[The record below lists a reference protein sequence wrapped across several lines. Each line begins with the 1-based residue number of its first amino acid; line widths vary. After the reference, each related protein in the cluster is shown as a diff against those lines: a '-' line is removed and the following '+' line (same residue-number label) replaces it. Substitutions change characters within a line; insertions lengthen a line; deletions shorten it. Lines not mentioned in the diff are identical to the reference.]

1 MSVLRALRAGLKS
14 LFRKELVDRELDD
27 ELRHFHEQLTREL
40 MRAGAPRAAAER
52 AAWLELGGLDATKER
67 VRSSG
72 WEVPLDLLWR
82 DVRYAVR
89 VLRRSPRFT
98 ATALTLLV
106 LAIGSTTAIYSIAYA
121 VLVRPLPYPD
131 ADRLVF
137 LAEKNGGGI
146 SWPDFEDWRQ
156 RARSFDGLASTLAD
170 AVVQYGSDVPRRFE
184 SRSVTSNFF
193 EVLGISSVQGRLFTD
208 ADARANADP
217 TVVISHAFWLQE
229 FGGSAAAI
237 GQTISLNRRPYT
249 VIGVLPPG
257 FRYQTAAEVYLLLE
271 PQVARDY
278 RQMKSRRT
286 HTTLYAVGR
295 LKAGVSVGV
304 ARAEMQ
310 GIAAAL
316 AAEYPDT
323 NKGLDVK
330 LVGLAEQ
337 IVGDFKPALTVLAG
351 AVTLLLL
358 IASINLVGLLLNRGV
373 SRAHEFSIRAA
384 IGGSRRDLI
393 RQLFVEHA
401 LLVGLGGLL
410 GVLAGATIF
419 KGLITLAPR
428 DLPRLDEIH
437 LDVVAL
443 TWITLFS
450 CAFAFVFGIVPALKA
465 SVIGGQGL
473 LVRARDGS
481 TRWAAVL
488 RRGLLTAELAL
499 ATVLLS
505 GAGLMVQTMVRLS
518 RVDPGF
524 DLHDVKAFSFSLT
537 GPLWPDER
545 KQVFYGELVERL
557 RTVPGVENAAIVHS
571 LPFLGSMW
579 WNGFTI
585 ADQSA
590 AFWQSRGE
598 RPNAAMVPVSSG
610 YFETLRI
617 PLRQGRYF
625 DHSDQPTSL
634 PVAIVNS
641 SMARKYWPN
650 ESALGKRIRQGF
662 PPDSFG
668 PWRTIVGIVG
678 DIKQHGLDVDA
689 PTQIFMPVQQQPR
702 STVFAVVRAR
712 GPVNSSTLEAAL
724 HDLDRTVPVFHHQ
737 SVEQVLHDAYS
748 RRRIAMVVLSVFA
761 GVAVLLA
768 AIGLYGLIAQGVT
781 ERRKEIG
788 IRMSMGATA
797 GQVQRLFLREGAA
810 ISGFG
815 VMAGLLGGV
824 AASAALRRLVFGV
837 SPTDPLTLSAV
848 ALLLTATALAA
859 CYLPARAAARVDP
872 AATLHGE

>member
-1 MSVLRALRAGLKS
+1 VSVLRALRAGLKS

-27 ELRHFHEQLTREL
+27 ELRHYHEQLTREH
-40 MRAGAPRAAAER
+40 MRAGAPRTAAER
-52 AAWLELGGLDATKER
+52 AAWLELGGLEATKER
-67 VRSSG
+67 VRASG
-72 WEVPLDLLWR
+72 WEVPIDLLWR

-98 ATALTLLV
+98 ATALTLLI

-131 ADRLVF
+131 AERLVF
-137 LAEKNGGGI
+137 VGEKNGGGI
-146 SWPDFEDWRQ
+146 AWPDFEDWRQ
-156 RARSFDGLASTLAD
+156 RASSFDGLASSLAD
-170 AVVQYGSDVPRRFE
+170 AVVEYSSDVPRRFE
-184 SRSVTSNFF
+184 SRSVSSNFF
-193 EVLGISSVQGRLFTD
+193 QVLGISSIQGRLFTD

-217 TVVISHAFWLQE
+217 TVVISHALWMDRFA
-229 FGGSAAAI
+229 GSARAI
-237 GQTISLNRRPYT
+237 GQTITLNRRPYT

-257 FRYQTAAEVYLLLE
+257 FRYETPADVYLLLE

-278 RQMKSRRT
+278 RGMQSRRT
-286 HTTLYAVGR
+286 HTTLFAVGR
-295 LKAGVSVGV
+295 LKAGVSLNAAG
-304 ARAEMQ
+304 AEME

-316 AAEYPDT
+316 AAEYPNT
-323 NKGLDVK
+323 NKNSEVK
-330 LVGLAEQ
+330 LVGLAKH

-384 IGGSRRDLI
+384 IGGSRQSLI
-393 RQLFVEHA
+393 RQLIVEHA
-401 LLVGLGGLL
+401 LLVATGGVLGALGG
-410 GVLAGATIF
+410 AAIF
-419 KGLITLAPR
+419 SGLINMAPP

-437 LDVVAL
+437 LDVAAL
-443 TWITLFS
+443 SWITLFS
-450 CAFAFVFGIVPALKA
+450 CAFAFGFGIMPALKA
-465 SVIGGQGL
+465 SGIGGQGL
-473 LVRARDGS
+473 VVRSRDGS
-481 TRWAAVL
+481 TRWAAVV
-488 RRGLLTAELAL
+488 RRGLLTAEIAL

-505 GAGLMVQTMVRLS
+505 GAGLMVQTMLRLS

-524 DLHDVKAFSFSLT
+524 DLHNVQSFMFSLT
-537 GPLWPDER
+537 GPLWPDAR
-545 KQVFYGELVERL
+545 KQVFYGEVVERL
-557 RTVPGVENAAIVHS
+557 RAVPSVENAAIVHS
-571 LPFLGSMW
+571 LPFFGSMW

-590 AFWQSRGE
+590 AFWEMRGE

-617 PLRQGRYF
+617 PLLQGRYF
-625 DHSDQPTSL
+625 DRSDQPASL
-634 PVAIVNS
+634 PVAIVNN
-641 SMARKYWPN
+641 SMARKYWADQ
-650 ESALGKRIRQGF
+650 SAIGKRIRQGF

-678 DIKQHGLDVDA
+678 DVRQHGLDVDV
-689 PTQIFMPVQQQPR
+689 PPQIFMPVQQQPR
-702 STVFAVVRAR
+702 STVFAVVRGR
-712 GPVNSSTLEAAL
+712 GPLNRSTLEAAL
-724 HDLDRTVPVFHHQ
+724 HDLDRTVPVFNHH

-797 GQVQRLFLREGAA
+797 GQVQRLFLREGVA

-815 VMAGLLGGV
+815 VMAGLLAAV
-824 AASAALRRLVFGV
+824 AASATLRRLIFGV
-837 SPTDPLTLSAV
+837 SPTDPLTLSSV